1 MRLAR
6 LAADTSNGITQQT
19 PGLMRVLLITNDF
32 PPRPGGI
39 QQYLAG
45 LVDAIDGPV
54 RVLAPRDGDDR
65 PGVIRDRRRFM
76 WPTRRVRRWIESNVA
91 EFAPDVILF
100 GAPHPLAHLGP
111 RLRRDTGVPYGIVCH
126 GAEITIPAAF
136 PVTRQLIRYPLKRA
150 DVLFA
155 VSEFTRRKV
164 ERLTKRSVEVIGAG
178 VAPAF
183 SSGEAPTSPPVVVG
197 CVSRFVPRKGQDR
210 VLEACAEL
218 RAEGLDVQALLVG
231 KGRDER
237 RLRSLA
243 DRLGVPTRFEVG
255 VVFSELPALYREMHL
270 FAMPCRS
277 RWFGLEAE
285 GFGVV
290 FLEAAASGLPVVAG
304 DSGGAPETVA
314 PGTTGFVVD
323 SNEALVEALR
333 RLVVDSDLRR
343 SMGSAGADRAGD
355 RYSWP
360 TVAERFAAAVEGVV
374 GNG

>member
-1 MRLAR
+1 
-6 LAADTSNGITQQT
+6 
-19 PGLMRVLLITNDF
+19 MRVLLITNDF

-45 LVDAIDGPV
+45 LVDALDGPV
-54 RVLAPRDGDDR
+54 RVLAPRDGSH
-65 PGVIRDRRRFM
+65 PGDVVRDRRRFM
-76 WPTRRVRRWIESNVA
+76 WPTRRVRRWVEHHIA
-91 EFAPDVILF
+91 DFRPDVVLF

-111 RLRRDTGVPYGIVCH
+111 RLRRSTGVPYAVVCH

-136 PVTRQLIRYPLKRA
+136 PVTRQLIRYPLRRA
-150 DVLFA
+150 DVLLA
-155 VSEFTRRKV
+155 VSEFTKRRV
-164 ERLTKRSVEVIGAG
+164 ERLTKRPVEIIGAG
-178 VAPAF
+178 VGGDFAPGRAL
-183 SSGEAPTSPPVVVG
+183 EAAPVVIG
-197 CVSRFVPRKGQDR
+197 CVSRFVPRKGQAA
-210 VLEACAEL
+210 VLEACAAL
-218 RAEGLDVQALLVG
+218 RTEGLDVAALLVG

-243 DRLGVPTRFEVG
+243 ERLEVPTRFEVE
-255 VVFSELPALYREMHL
+255 VTFADLPALYRQMHV

-314 PGTTGFVVD
+314 PGNSGFVIGD
-323 SNEALVEALR
+323 SVALVDALR
-333 RLVVDSDLRR
+333 VLVTDSELRQR
-343 SMGSAGADRAGD
+343 MGAAGSRRATE

-360 TVAERFAAAVEGVV
+360 AVADRFMGGIERAI
-374 GNG
+374 GND